1 MQSSFTSTAIRLFR
15 YLDALQIA
23 FIRAVLEQ
31 PKCRKALRLGL
42 LVVFLLYMV
51 SQVTASAD
59 DSLLQLDKIDDKFR
73 GYKMVGIPSSR
84 ALRWGCS
91 GSSLWSIFVGLQ

>member
-42 LVVFLLYMV
+42 LVMPPNALSMAT
-51 SQVTASAD
+51 SPDERDASAA
-59 DSLLQLDKIDDKFR
+59 
-73 GYKMVGIPSSR
+73 P
-84 ALRWGCS
+84 ALR
-91 GSSLWSIFVGLQ
+91 VGWLSF